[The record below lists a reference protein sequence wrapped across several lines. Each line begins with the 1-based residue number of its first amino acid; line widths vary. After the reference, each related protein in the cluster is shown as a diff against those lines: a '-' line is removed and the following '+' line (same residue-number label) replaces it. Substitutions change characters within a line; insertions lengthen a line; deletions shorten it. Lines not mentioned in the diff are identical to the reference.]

1 MSRDKHREFEIPTR
15 FRRAIVL
22 HLVKNYL
29 YQDAYRTPLLLGI
42 HGPSGEGKTFQC
54 EQLLRELNV
63 KLFLLS
69 GGQFESPDAGQP
81 ARLVRTTY
89 LNAGRAMEK
98 GECDLAVVM
107 INDIDTGLG
116 HWGEMVQYTTNRQS
130 VFGELMHL
138 VDYPTDVEGR
148 ITKRVPIIITAN
160 DLSKL
165 YEPLVRAGRMTAV
178 NWTPTIE
185 EKISMVAGIFPELSI
200 QECASLVASLEAFA
214 QKSSALSLPVAAYSH
229 LRVSLSDDFLWQEIQ
244 ERGPLSML
252 DLIRRGVKPKTHIRS
267 DLGEIIE
274 AGKALVR
281 SGQFINHLQRT
292 K

>member
-1 MSRDKHREFEIPTR
+1 
-15 FRRAIVL
+15 
-22 HLVKNYL
+22 
-29 YQDAYRTPLLLGI
+29 
-42 HGPSGEGKTFQC
+42 
-54 EQLLRELNV
+54 
-63 KLFLLS
+63 
-69 GGQFESPDAGQP
+69 
-81 ARLVRTTY
+81 
-89 LNAGRAMEK
+89 
-98 GECDLAVVM
+98 
-107 INDIDTGLG
+107 
-116 HWGEMVQYTTNRQS
+116 
-130 VFGELMHL
+130 
-138 VDYPTDVEGR
+138 
-148 ITKRVPIIITAN
+148 
-160 DLSKL
+160 
-165 YEPLVRAGRMTAV
+165 
-178 NWTPTIE
+178 
-185 EKISMVAGIFPELSI
+185 VAGIFPELSI

>member
-1 MSRDKHREFEIPTR
+1 MSPKAGSLSRPLRKSLTGSGPLRIPKIILEGAEAGRAKEMSEKNREIEVPER
-15 FRRAIVL
+15 FKRAITL

-29 YQDAYRTPLLLGI
+29 YKDSFQTPLLLGI

-54 EQLLRELNV
+54 EQVLRQLGV
-63 KLFLLS
+63 KFFLLS
-69 GGQFESPDAGQP
+69 GGQFENPDAGQP

-89 LNAGRAMEK
+89 LNAGRSMES

-116 HWGEMVQYTTNRQS
+116 NWGDMVQYTTNRQS

-148 ITKRVPIIITAN
+148 LTKRVPIIITGN

-178 NWTPTIE
+178 DWIPTLE
-185 EKISMVAGIFPELSI
+185 EKI
-200 QECASLVASLEAFA
+200 
-214 QKSSALSLPVAAYSH
+214 
-229 LRVSLSDDFLWQEIQ
+229 
-244 ERGPLSML
+244 
-252 DLIRRGVKPKTHIRS
+252 
-267 DLGEIIE
+267 
-274 AGKALVR
+274 
-281 SGQFINHLQRT
+281 
-292 K
+292 